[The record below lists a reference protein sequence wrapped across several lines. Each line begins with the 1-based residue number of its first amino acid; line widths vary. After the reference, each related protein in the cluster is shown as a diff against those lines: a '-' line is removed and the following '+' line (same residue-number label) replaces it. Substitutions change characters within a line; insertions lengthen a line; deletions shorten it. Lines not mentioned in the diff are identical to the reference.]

1 VLRHKLEP
9 MALIVC
15 PLCVRE
21 DDVHLV
27 RTLDDGRKEARC
39 DDCDFIFVYGA
50 PVGPKKV
57 AAPRKRTSTPRVS
70 KPSVAPIAVVARRF
84 PTVDDVDLE
93 ARQRGELQK
102 QEFLATVPYE
112 PSPLV
117 DPHWTKYRW
126 VFSADGLDKVAIADL
141 KYFADSPI
149 GVSTGD
155 PTVFDKAWV
164 LLGEF
169 ESARRIRAVTSHL
182 LRGSG
187 EVADRLNDLA
197 GESFAQQMPGWD
209 EALLTKTLAVAEPD
223 RFLPIVTYADKAAI
237 AAAVYGIELP
247 VVDETSLT
255 LGRLAVWSNDL
266 LVDLAGDGFDDLHH
280 VAAFLRWAQS
290 RSA

>member
-1 VLRHKLEP
+1 

-21 DDVHLV
+21 DDVQLV
-27 RTLDDGRKEARC
+27 QTMPDGRKQARC
-39 DDCDFIFVYGA
+39 DDCDFTFVYGSV
-50 PVGPKKV
+50 PEPKK
-57 AAPRKRTSTPRVS
+57 ATPAPRKRAASVKVS
-70 KPSVAPIAVVARRF
+70 KPALAPITVAVRRF
-84 PTVDDVDLE
+84 PTTEDVELVDS
-93 ARQRGELQK
+93 QRAELLR

-117 DPHWTKYRW
+117 APHWTKYRW
-126 VFSADGLDKVAIADL
+126 VFSADGLEKVAIADL
-141 KYFADSPI
+141 KYFADSSI
-149 GVSTGD
+149 GGSTGD

-169 ESARRIRAVTSHL
+169 EGARRIRAVTNQL

-187 EVADRLNDLA
+187 EVADRLTDLA
-197 GESFAQQMPGWD
+197 DGTFSQSMPGWG

-223 RFLPIVTYADKAAI
+223 RFLPIVTYDEKVAI
-237 AAAVYGIELP
+237 ALAVYGLELP
-247 VVDETSLT
+247 IVDEASLT

-280 VAAFLRWAQS
+280 AAAFLRWAQGQ
-290 RSA
+290 